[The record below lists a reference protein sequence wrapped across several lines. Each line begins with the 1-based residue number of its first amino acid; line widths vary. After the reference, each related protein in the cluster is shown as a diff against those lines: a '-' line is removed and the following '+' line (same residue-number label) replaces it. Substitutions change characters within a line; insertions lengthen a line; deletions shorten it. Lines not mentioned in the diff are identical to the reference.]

1 MQNEKALN
9 RMEFKPLKRFISIHA
24 KPTKFVTFLVCHC
37 QEECGIAKV
46 IKFRQQLY
54 F

>member
-1 MQNEKALN
+1 MQTEKALN

-24 KPTKFVTFLVCHC
+24 KPTKFVTFFGSRC
-37 QEECGIAKV
+37 QEECGIVKV